1 MLVGRRVGFLVGAAV
16 VAVSMGFGGSA
27 GADTTAQL
35 ASNVSSTV
43 PGATASSSV
52 PAMVTPDD
60 HKHMLMQYCTACH
73 NDKAKTA
80 GMSVVPLDAN
90 NLDANQA
97 TWEKI
102 LRRLSLGEMP
112 PKGMPRPP
120 KEQINQFTSW
130 LAQSLDAN
138 AAAHPDPGHATV
150 RRMNRT
156 EYANAVRDLLGIDVD
171 FSSEMPADDT
181 GYGFDNIADVLTVS
195 PTLMDRYIN
204 VAGKIARM
212 ATGEASK
219 KPVTTDYKVPKDL
232 FDNGFGVASY
242 NERASDDLPLDSRG
256 GGAFKF
262 YAPYDATYTIQVFL
276 NANTSEEGEID
287 IHNRYEV
294 KVPLKAGLR
303 IIGASF
309 PKNLALDEHVVP
321 KTILGAREPAAAPVP
336 IPLDVQVDG
345 ARVQRLMVPSVAT
358 GPNVSQ
364 SFYLRDVM
372 QISVVGPF
380 DVTGAGDTA
389 SRRKIFLCHPGKG
402 IGEDACARKIL
413 TTLARHA
420 YRRPL
425 TAADVTPLMKMY
437 AAGRKGAD
445 FEHGIEAALEAVLVS
460 PDFLFM
466 RESDPAKSAAG
477 DVHRISD
484 VELATRL
491 SFFLWS
497 SIPDDEL
504 LNLAEKKQLSKPDVL
519 KAQVARMLADP
530 KSKALTDNFAGQW
543 LYLRRLEYQKP
554 DRRAYPNFDVRLRD
568 AMLTET
574 QMFFDGVVKD
584 NRSALDFL
592 DADYTYLNQRLAEH
606 YGIPGVYG
614 TSFRKVN
621 LDASEHRGGL
631 LGQGAILTVTSYNN
645 RTSVVLRGKW
655 ILENLLAA
663 APPPP
668 PPLVPSLDDAK
679 NGKTMTVREQMELH
693 RKNPVCA
700 SCHTKMDPLGFSLE
714 NYDAVGAWRT
724 GYAGQLVDASA
735 VLPDGTQFNGP
746 TGTNGLQ
753 GILLSRKDQF
763 IEAMTERLMTYALAR
778 GVESYDMPAVRA
790 VRYQAAKDDYRM
802 QTIILGI
809 VESVPFTMRRTPTT

>member
-1 MLVGRRVGFLVGAAV
+1 
-16 VAVSMGFGGSA
+16 
-27 GADTTAQL
+27 
-35 ASNVSSTV
+35 
-43 PGATASSSV
+43 
-52 PAMVTPDD
+52 TPDD

-73 NDKAKTA
+73 NDKLKTA

-90 NLDANQA
+90 NLPANQA

-120 KEQINQFTSW
+120 KEQIAQFTSW
-130 LAQSLDAN
+130 LSKSLDDE
-138 AAAHPDPGHATV
+138 AAAHPNPGHATV
-150 RRMNRT
+150 RRMNRV
-156 EYANAVRDLLGIDVD
+156 EYANAVRDLLAMDVD
-171 FSSEMPADDT
+171 FSKELPVDDT

-204 VAGKIARM
+204 VAGKIARL
-212 ATGEASK
+212 ATGEASQ

-232 FDNGFGVASY
+232 FENAFGVASY
-242 NERASDDLPLDSRG
+242 NERASDDLPINSRG

-262 YAPYDATYTIQVFL
+262 YAPYDATYTIQVYL
-276 NANTSEEGEID
+276 NSGTATEAEID
-287 IHNRYEV
+287 SNNRYEV

-303 IIGASF
+303 TIGVSF
-309 PKNLALDEHVVP
+309 PRSLSLDESLTP
-321 KTILGAREPAAAPVP
+321 KTTSGPRPTKPATVTQLPM
-336 IPLDVQVDG
+336 DVQVDG
-345 ARVQRLMVPSVAT
+345 ARVQELMVPSVAN
-358 GPNVSQ
+358 GSGVVQ
-364 SFYLRDVM
+364 AFYLRDVM
-372 QISVVGPF
+372 QISVVGPY
-380 DVTGAGDTA
+380 DVKGPGDTA
-389 SRRKIFLCHPGKG
+389 SRRKIFICHPGKG
-402 IGEDACARKIL
+402 LGEGACARKIL
-413 TTLARHA
+413 TSLAHHA
-420 YRRPL
+420 YRRPV

-437 AAGRKGAD
+437 AQGRKGAD
-445 FEHGIEAALEAVLVS
+445 FEHGIEAAVEAILVS

-466 RESDPAKSAAG
+466 RESDPPKSAAG
-477 DVHRISD
+477 DVHKISD

-504 LNLAEKKQLSKPDVL
+504 LSLAEKKQLSKPDVL

-530 KSKALTDNFAGQW
+530 KAEALTDNFAGQW

-554 DRRAYPNFDVRLRD
+554 DRRAYPDFDVRLRD

-592 DADYTYLNQRLAEH
+592 DANYTYLNQRLAEH

-614 TSFRKVN
+614 TSFRKVM
-621 LDASEHRGGL
+621 LKPDEHRGGL
-631 LGQGAILTVTSYNN
+631 LGQGSILTVTSYNN

-679 NGKTMTVREQMELH
+679 NGKTMTVREQMEMH

-724 GYAGQLVDASA
+724 GYAGQKVDASA
-735 VLPDGTQFNGP
+735 VLPDGTKFDGP
-746 TGTNGLQ
+746 TGPNGLQ

-763 IEAMTERLMTYALAR
+763 IEAMTERLMTYALGR
-778 GVESYDMPAVRA
+778 GLESYDMPAVRA
-790 VRYQAAKDDYRM
+790 VRYQAAKDNYRM